1 MINLKLGEDE
11 IELFEIALLELI
23 RHEKELISTYEEER
37 NKIIKLAQKLLNE
50 AEESLDIID

>member
-23 RHEKELISTYEEER
+23 RHEKERISTYEEER